1 MKRGGLIALT
11 VLLALAGLY
20 CLWRY
25 YQDAWLPNAQV
36 DRALA
41 AQNELFAQLRPDMEA
56 RAPAGTEP
64 ESPAQTGAA
73 APAGETRTEPLPAG
87 AEAAEAETPDPLAR
101 LRARNP
107 EAVGWLSIEGTTV
120 DYPIVQAADN
130 DFYLQNG
137 FDRQYNYVGCPFL
150 DERCTDGFGG
160 FVSIVYAHH
169 IRQEMF
175 GDIAR
180 FRDSEYLRAHPS
192 GALLA
197 EDGLHTVEFFAYL
210 TVPSASGVYQT
221 ELSTQTER
229 EAYIDALFDAAVC
242 TQGQTAQALKRRE
255 GLRLL
260 LLSTCTYEF
269 AEARG
274 VLVGVIQ

>member
-1 MKRGGLIALT
+1 MKQKGLIALT

-25 YQDAWLPNAQV
+25 YRDAWLPNAQV
-36 DRALA
+36 QQALD
-41 AQNELFAQLRPDMEA
+41 AQKELFAQLRPDMEQ
-56 RAPAGTEP
+56 PAGTEP
-64 ESPAQTGAA
+64 EAPAPTEA
-73 APAGETRTEPLPAG
+73 APPAGDAGDKPQPAG
-87 AEAAEAETPDPLAR
+87 AETAEAEAPDPLAQ
-101 LRARNP
+101 LRSHNP
-107 EAVGWLSIEGTTV
+107 DAVGWLSIAGTSV
-120 DYPIVQAADN
+120 DYPIVQASDN

-150 DERCTDGFGG
+150 DERCADGFGG
-160 FVSIVYAHH
+160 FLAIVYAHH

-180 FRDSEYLRAHPS
+180 FRDSGYLRAHPS

-197 EDGLHTVEFFAYL
+197 EDGLHTVRFFAYL
-210 TVPSASGVYQT
+210 TVPSSSGVYQT
-221 ELSTQTER
+221 EFSDRAER
-229 EAYIDALFDAAVC
+229 DAYIDALFDAAVC
-242 TQGQTAQALKRRE
+242 TQGETAQALKQRE

-269 AEARG
+269 EEARG
-274 VLVGVIQ
+274 VLVGVIE